1 MPKSGSMNF
10 SKVKGLIVDSDQFA
24 VEILHQIFE
33 GFGMPEAD
41 STSTG
46 EAAKDILHDGKF
58 DVLVCEAVL
67 KDMQGAELVRWVRS
81 QVNPRLRFIPIIML
95 TGHTHIGNIETGR
108 DSGVNVVVKKPVS
121 PAVFFDRLVWSANS
135 PRPFIETETYVGPDR
150 RFKFMGLPEGGG
162 RRKTD
167 LVGDLGEATEP
178 NLSQDEIDGFMKPAR
193 MMVFE

>member
-1 MPKSGSMNF
+1 M
-10 SKVKGLIVDSDQFA
+10 IVDSDQFA

-33 GFGMPEAD
+33 GFGMPEAASAD
-41 STSTG
+41 NG
-46 EAAKDILHDGKF
+46 ESARGRLHDGKF
-58 DVLVCEAVL
+58 DLLFCAAML
-67 KDMQGAELVRWVRS
+67 KDLQGAELVRWVRS
-81 QVNPRLRFIPIIML
+81 QSNPRLRFMPIIML
-95 TGHTHIGNIETGR
+95 TGHTQLGNVETGR

-121 PAVFFDRLVWSANS
+121 PTILYDRLVWSANS

-167 LVGDLGEATEP
+167 LVGELGDATEP

>member
-1 MPKSGSMNF
+1 M
-10 SKVKGLIVDSDQFA
+10 IVDSDQFA

-33 GFGMPEAD
+33 GFGMPEAASAD
-41 STSTG
+41 NG
-46 EAAKDILHDGKF
+46 ESARGLLQDGKF
-58 DVLVCEAVL
+58 DLLVCEAML

-81 QVNPRLRFIPIIML
+81 QSNPRLRFMPIIML
-95 TGHTHIGNIETGR
+95 TGHTQLGNVETGR

-121 PAVFFDRLVWSANS
+121 PTILYDRLVWSANS

-167 LVGDLGEATEP
+167 LVGELGDATEP